1 MLFKL
6 DKQTF
11 NILVHQLNSNR
22 DDELEKNLENLLKS
36 YPKSYSL
43 INLKAVFE
51 KKRKNYNH
59 SIIFFKKA
67 IKINPNISEA
77 HNNLGL
83 VYSEIKQ
90 LNKAINCFENAISID
105 RNNIFFYNNLANAYL
120 NNQNLDKAE
129 ENFLISLELDKNFFR
144 SLIGV
149 AEINRL
155 KKNYDKS
162 IELLKKAISIEVD
175 FPDTYLNLANTYLN
189 MGEIE
194 LSIEN
199 YKICLNKNPSLITAY
214 NNLAIALQRIGDYKQ
229 SITNCLLSLKLD
241 SSISETHNILGNAF
255 KALNKTNEAIEE
267 YKKSVALDPK
277 NFNAHNNLANIFVLT
292 KDYSSAIENYK
303 IAYNLNKNYSSALA
317 SLLDLKAKLGDW
329 SSFEEFS
336 KIKDNLGINGE
347 SIQPFIALNFEDNP
361 ENQKKRSINYFNEK
375 NKNILRKNL
384 KFEKYKNDKIKI
396 GYFSSDFYDH
406 ATVRLIKGLLISYDK
421 KSFEV
426 NLFSYGEH
434 AKDSF
439 IDDIKNQIN
448 YFHDISDLS
457 DLEILKFVRDLKID
471 IAIDLKGYT
480 QGTRSRIFSYKLAP
494 SQINFLG
501 YPGTM
506 GNKNIDY
513 IIADKTIIP
522 EEQKKNYSEK
532 VIYMPYCYQP
542 NDNQREISS
551 RSTLRTDHNL
561 SDEHFVLCCF
571 NNTYKITPEELNIW
585 IKILHKNSNTILWL
599 LDTNELYKQS
609 LKQLFAK
616 NNLDYN
622 RIKFAKRLSNSEH
635 IERLRHADL
644 FIDTFNCNAH
654 TTCSDALWSNVPV
667 VTKIGKQF
675 SARVA
680 ASLLKSISLEELI
693 TTNKNEYE
701 NKILELIEDKNK
713 LINIRKKLKE
723 NIHSTP
729 LFDTKKYTKDF
740 EKILF
745 EIYKNNEEENF

>member
-6 DKQTF
+6 DRQTF

-90 LNKAINCFENAISID
+90 LNKAINCFESAISID

-144 SLIGV
+144 ALIGV

-199 YKICLNKNPSLITAY
+199 YKICLNKNPSLITAH

-229 SITNCLLSLKLD
+229 SVTNCLLSLKLD

-303 IAYNLNKNYSSALA
+303 IAYKLNKNYSSALA

-384 KFEKYKNDKIKI
+384 KFKKYKNDKIKI

-439 IDDIKNQIN
+439 IDDIKNQID

-609 LKQLFAK
+609 LKQLFAR
-616 NNLDYN
+616 NNLNYN
-622 RIKFAKRLSNSEH
+622 RIRFAKRLSNSEH

-644 FIDTFNCNAH
+644 FIDTFNYNAH

-745 EIYKNNEEENF
+745 EIYKNNDEENF